1 MHGAPTVQPKD
12 ASVPVHPSHARSAV
26 IARLRA
32 AGCVFAE
39 DEADLLL
46 AAPFSPDELAAAVE
60 RRVGGF
66 PLEHILGWAEFC
78 GLRIAVNPGVFVPRR
93 RTEFLVSQAAM
104 LLEALAS
111 GPDGDPQSAATQ
123 TSARQS
129 TVPQSSKAHAKA
141 SVKPSSPLAG
151 LQPLPAVSVGAASRA
166 DVAGMAVAASTG
178 DRPAQFAAGPER
190 IVVDL
195 CCGSGAVA
203 TALAA
208 AVTGIELHAADV
220 DPSAVRC
227 ARGNVIP
234 AGGHVHEGDLYAA
247 LPIRLMGR
255 VDILAVNAPY
265 VPTASISSMPH
276 EARVHEPRVSLNGG
290 PDGLDV
296 QRRVIAQ
303 AAVWLRT
310 GGHLLIETS
319 RRQAQ
324 QTAAAMAQGGLT
336 PRIACS
342 EELDATVVIGRR

>member
-1 MHGAPTVQPKD
+1 M
-12 ASVPVHPSHARSAV
+12 PVHPSLTRSAV

-46 AAPFSPDELAAAVE
+46 AAPFSPSELAASVE

-78 GLRIAVNPGVFVPRR
+78 GLRIAVDSGVFVPRR
-93 RTEFLVSQAAM
+93 RTEFLVSEAAA
-104 LLEALAS
+104 LLAALGSAPA
-111 GPDGDPQSAATQ
+111 GAVQQSAIHH
-123 TSARQS
+123 SAAPQARAHDVAPVEQPCPS
-129 TVPQSSKAHAKA
+129 TAFQALP
-141 SVKPSSPLAG
+141 SVNA
-151 LQPLPAVSVGAASRA
+151 GAASPA
-166 DVAGMAVAASTG
+166 DEAGMTVVAGTG
-178 DRPAQFAAGPER
+178 AGPTTFTARQER

-208 AVTGIELHAADV
+208 ALTGIELHAADV

-227 ARGNVIP
+227 ARRNVVP

-247 LPIRLMGR
+247 LPARLRGR

-276 EARVHEPRVSLNGG
+276 EARVHEPRVSLDGG

-303 AAVWLRT
+303 APAWLRT

-319 RRQAQ
+319 RRQARE
-324 QTAAAMAQGGLT
+324 TAAAMAGGGLT
-336 PRIACS
+336 PRIARS

>member
-1 MHGAPTVQPKD
+1 MEKIV
-12 ASVPVHPSHARSAV
+12 
-26 IARLRA
+26 
-32 AGCVFAE
+32 
-39 DEADLLL
+39 
-46 AAPFSPDELAAAVE
+46 
-60 RRVGGF
+60 
-66 PLEHILGWAEFC
+66 
-78 GLRIAVNPGVFVPRR
+78 
-93 RTEFLVSQAAM
+93 
-104 LLEALAS
+104 
-111 GPDGDPQSAATQ
+111 
-123 TSARQS
+123 SAR
-129 TVPQSSKAHAKA
+129 
-141 SVKPSSPLAG
+141 
-151 LQPLPAVSVGAASRA
+151 
-166 DVAGMAVAASTG
+166 
-178 DRPAQFAAGPER
+178 PER

-227 ARGNVIP
+227 ARRNVVP

-247 LPIRLMGR
+247 LPARLRGR

-276 EARVHEPRVSLNGG
+276 EARVHEPRVSLDGG

-303 AAVWLRT
+303 APAWLRT

-319 RRQAQ
+319 RRQAP
-324 QTAAAMAQGGLT
+324 QTAMAMTQVGLT

-342 EELDATVVIGRR
+342 EELDATVVIGRM